1 MRSILLASTLV
12 LFACKREPPPPPTFD
27 PVTRD
32 EAVALGERF
41 AELIGPCD
49 PHALAPLWKA
59 EVTARRAAQDAKAG
73 ADVKE
78 GLLLAFTA
86 ERLWDGQCQSMNA
99 GSPTKAKYLG
109 LREEGGTFRPIVRM
123 VSAAG
128 LNYVELELGRFPE
141 GVRAVDATYY
151 LTGEP
156 LSRTLARLLGSAQS
170 ALDDGNLGDGQT
182 MMRISER
189 QRAGDAAGALA
200 LIRELPPALR
210 HDKSMMLLEIGLDPG
225 DDEAR
230 YLAAIERFEK
240 AFPGDPALD
249 LVSIDGFF
257 MRRELDRLHAALDRL
272 DQRVNDPYLDVM
284 RALAHF
290 EASAPRDAVPPVVRD
305 ASALDKAHAAVK
317 RAIERE
323 PDMQD
328 AWDTQSTICLAKKD
342 HACAVDSLKVLAER
356 FALPIDEH
364 TVLGLEGG
372 AELVASD
379 PWKTWRASLR

>member
-1 MRSILLASTLV
+1 MKHALLALSFAWL
-12 LFACKREPPPPPTFD
+12 ACKSEPPAPPKFD
-27 PVTRD
+27 PVSRD
-32 EAVALGERF
+32 EAEALGRRF

-49 PHALAPLWKA
+49 PRALAPLWKA
-59 EVTARRAAQDAKAG
+59 EVTARRAALDAKAS
-73 ADVKE
+73 AEVKQ
-78 GLLLAFTA
+78 GLLAAFTS

-109 LREEGGTFRPIVRM
+109 LREASGSFHPIVRL

-141 GVRAVDATYY
+141 GVFAVDATYY
-151 LTGEP
+151 LTGEL
-156 LSRTLARLLGSAQS
+156 LSRTLARLMGSAQS
-170 ALDDGNLGDGQT
+170 ALDDGDLGDGRT
-182 MMRISER
+182 MMRISEL
-189 QRAGDAAGALA
+189 QRSGDAAGALA

-210 HDKSMMLLEIGLDPG
+210 QDKSLMLLEIGLDPG

-230 YLAAIERFEK
+230 YLAAIERFER

-249 LVSIDGFF
+249 LVSVDGFF
-257 MRRELDRLHAALDRL
+257 MRKQYDRLHTALDRL
-272 DQRVNDPYLDVM
+272 DQRVKDPYLDVM

-290 EASAPRDAVPPVVRD
+290 D
-305 ASALDKAHAAVK
+305 ASASPDATGRDPKALDEAHVSVK

-328 AWDTQSTICLAKKD
+328 AWDTQSTICLARKD
-342 HACAVDSLKVLAER
+342 HACAVAALKVLAER
-356 FALPIDEH
+356 FALPIDDA

-372 AELVASD
+372 ADLVASD
-379 PWKTWRASLR
+379 PWKTWRASLH